1 MEKLKEFSVMI
12 YSELEKQNDVI
23 SKARCRVFYKY
34 GNRNAVFIT
43 DEFAEKLIKTFPYT
57 PIKGIYDTEIEDF
70 LDHGSE
76 RGMGKVY
83 GVVPENPNFK
93 WEMHFDEDGVER
105 EYACVDVYLF
115 TGLYEEAREIV
126 GKAQSMELYPPS
138 MQGNWKIIKG
148 TKYYVLEEGQF
159 LGLQTLGGSVEPC
172 FEGAEFYS
180 FYNDLKEMLQVLE
193 EKAEVFQNNKKLGGQ
208 RMSELN
214 FRLSDDQKARAIHE
228 LLNTNE
234 ANEYR
239 YYLEV
244 VYDSYAIAYDIA
256 ENKYVR
262 AYYLKDDETDTIELA
277 NIEDCFMIDVTEG
290 EMKSLETLRKVS
302 GTYEKLDEVFE
313 ELNEQKSTLEDEKSV
328 LEEDKSVLES
338 EKLAL
343 EEEKAEW
350 VADKTELETD
360 KLALE
365 TEGTALKVE
374 LAQLN
379 EFKLAVEMK
388 YKEEALSKY
397 ESILSK
403 ETVLEYQE
411 KLESYTL
418 HDLEKDLAYEYVQ
431 GTPSVFSG
439 VEPYTVNPI
448 PKNDLPKSGIE
459 ALVEKYKK

>member
-57 PIKGIYDTEIEDF
+57 PIKGIYDTEIGDF

-76 RGMGKVY
+76 RGMGKIY

-159 LGLQTLGGSVEPC
+159 LGLQALGDSVEPC

-193 EKAEVFQNNKKLGGQ
+193 EKAEVFQNNQKLGGQ

-239 YYLEV
+239 YYLEL
-244 VYDSYAIAYDIA
+244 VYDDYAIAYDIA

-262 AYYLKDDETDTIELA
+262 VYYLKDDETDTIELTK
-277 NIEDCFMIDVTEG
+277 IEDCFMIDVTED
-290 EMKSLETLRKVS
+290 EMKSLEALRKVS

-313 ELNEQKSTLEDEKSV
+313 ELNEQKSTLE
-328 LEEDKSVLES
+328 EDKSVLES

-343 EEEKAEW
+343 EEEKAKW
-350 VADKTELETD
+350 AADKTELEI
-360 KLALE
+360 E
-365 TEGTALKVE
+365 RTALKAE

-379 EFKLAVEMK
+379 EFKFAVEMK
-388 YKEEALSKY
+388 DKEEALSKY

-448 PKNDLPKSGIE
+448 PKNDPPKSGIE